1 MDSNTK
7 TSLEIFSYLIRG
19 IKVNNKVHKDL
30 YKTLLTNSLVNEELH
45 EIVDMH
51 DLELYI
57 TDKEGAFVVAK
68 ANNKVFGY
76 SNEEL
81 RNKLGIKSNKELY
94 LCYFI
99 IYSVISSFYIQTN
112 YRTQVEYVTS
122 MSLLNTVE
130 KRLSAIANNKTSLD
144 SSEDHSFKAMYKYWD
159 SELIESNNRN
169 KESVD
174 FNEKR
179 GKTRLSLINRTLA
192 FLVDNEYMEKDE
204 FTNRYSITSKFE
216 AIIERFFDDAETKT
230 VLQKL
235 LDEEIENSKGEV

>member
-19 IKVNNKVHKDL
+19 IKVNNKVNKDL

-159 SELIESNNRN
+159 S
-169 KESVD
+169 
-174 FNEKR
+174 
-179 GKTRLSLINRTLA
+179 
-192 FLVDNEYMEKDE
+192 
-204 FTNRYSITSKFE
+204 
-216 AIIERFFDDAETKT
+216 
-230 VLQKL
+230 
-235 LDEEIENSKGEV
+235 